1 MTTGDKV
8 LGFGKGTKMGLSG
21 GKGLSTILGDFNG
34 FTLGL
39 DVGTEIK
46 SIYES
51 FDGFNDV
58 EFEGLCFVGSL
69 GSKDGKVI
77 GFDKDMNLGFYD
89 GKVLDTILV
98 NVYGITLGLDVGT
111 ELVSLDGS
119 FDGFSY
125 GILDGLFLADALGYT
140 DGKVNVSDAD
150 IKLVY
155 TDGKIIG
162 SILRDVDGITLGLDV
177 GTDLGSLDG

>member
-1 MTTGDKV
+1 M
-8 LGFGKGTKMGLSG
+8 
-21 GKGLSTILGDFNG
+21 
-34 FTLGL
+34 
-39 DVGTEIK
+39 
-46 SIYES
+46 
-51 FDGFNDV
+51 
-58 EFEGLCFVGSL
+58 

-89 GKVLDTILV
+89 GKVIDTILV

-125 GILDGLFLADALGYT
+125 GILDGLLLADALGYT

-155 TDGKIIG
+155 TDGKLIG